1 MGGYLVALQSGLLL
15 LLAVLAAG
23 RFMVASAPVE
33 ALLPAVASVT
43 LALWTLRHNRP
54 GNFNIRP
61 IPRQGGQ
68 LVLTGPYRWIRHP
81 MYTSVLLGAGALAW
95 ASDPV
100 PGWLAWA
107 ALAATLFVKAMLE
120 ERLMCQ
126 THPPYVAYMQVSK
139 RFLPWLL

>member
-1 MGGYLVALQSGLLL
+1 MGGLLVTLQFGLLL
-15 LLAVLAAG
+15 LLAALAAG
-23 RFMVASAPVE
+23 RVTAASAPVA
-33 ALLPAVASVT
+33 ALLPAVASIA

-61 IPRQGGQ
+61 TPKQGGK

-95 ASDPV
+95 ASDLL

-107 ALAATLFVKAMLE
+107 ALAVTLFVKAALE
-120 ERLMCQ
+120 ERWMCQ
-126 THPPYVAYMQVSK
+126 THPPYKAYMLVSK
-139 RFLPWLL
+139 RFLPYLL